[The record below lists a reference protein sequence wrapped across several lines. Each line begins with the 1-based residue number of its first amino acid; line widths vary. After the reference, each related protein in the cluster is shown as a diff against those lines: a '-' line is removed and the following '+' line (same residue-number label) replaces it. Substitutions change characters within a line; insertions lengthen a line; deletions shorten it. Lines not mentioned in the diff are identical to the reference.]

1 MLTYGASWK
10 QSGNRMNLAYVRK
23 LLIAADE
30 QPHGFLQIRGR
41 RADREIRLM
50 AEAGLVDATLSNG
63 KGEPVTA
70 INRVTELGQTFLRK
84 FKDAPIPSRKA
95 PKKGMAGEWN
105 LNP

>member
-1 MLTYGASWK
+1 
-10 QSGNRMNLAYVRK
+10 
-23 LLIAADE
+23 LIAADE

-50 AEAGLVDATLSNG
+50 AEAGLVEATLSKG
-63 KGEPVTA
+63 KEEPVTA
-70 INRVTELGQTFLRK
+70 INRVTELGQRFLRK
-84 FKDAPIPSRKA
+84 FKDAPIPRGSRKA